1 VLNRLIVLLLLSLTA
16 MSVSANQA
24 EDLFQRF
31 QTSLYQIR
39 LIEIASGNKS
49 SIGSGFQISEDGLIA
64 TNYHVVS
71 DFVLN
76 PAKFRIE
83 YVDHQGKTGA
93 LKALNIDVINDLAI
107 VHGSD
112 LHQNFIE
119 IASDAPKKGETI
131 FSLGNPRDLGMVVV
145 PGTYNGLKEKSFFE
159 RIHFTGSVNP
169 GMSGGPVLNEEGQVV
184 GINVATAG
192 NQIGF
197 LVPFSKLVPL
207 VEGVEQA
214 QQQPLKALMHQQ
226 LADNQEKMMEEIL
239 AHDWPRNQ
247 LGNADIPS
255 EFADFLPCWGGSNMN
270 DDKTRYNTARSD
282 CRVNED
288 IYISR
293 NFQTGIVEMQFQW
306 MQSSSMLS
314 HQFYRLYQMN
324 FGNAGPGN
332 IMMKKNATD
341 FRCQNDVVALPTETQ
356 TTLKAVFCAR
366 SYKDFPDLYDVFY
379 ISANLDK
386 KDQGLVSHFTLAG
399 VKKNQAMRFLK
410 RFMEAISW
418 K

>member
-1 VLNRLIVLLLLSLTA
+1 MFHRFICLIALLLSF
-16 MSVSANQA
+16 SVAAEQA
-24 EDLFQRF
+24 ETLFQKY
-31 QTSLYQIR
+31 QSSLYQIR

-49 SIGSGFQISEDGLIA
+49 SIGSGFQISDSGLIA
-64 TNYHVVS
+64 TNYHVIS
-71 DFVLN
+71 DYVLN
-76 PAKFRIE
+76 PAKYRIE
-83 YVDHQGKTGA
+83 FVDHQGQTGS
-93 LKALNIDVINDLAI
+93 LQALNIDVINDLAI
-107 VHGSD
+107 VQADG
-112 LHQNFIE
+112 LAEEFFP
-119 IASDAPKKGETI
+119 IAAEAPKKGETI
-131 FSLGNPRDLGMVVV
+131 YSLGNPRDLGMVVV

-169 GMSGGPVLNEEGQVV
+169 GMSGGPVINSDGQVV

-197 LVPFSKLVPL
+197 LVPNTKLL
-207 VEGVEQA
+207 HLIDKLQQA
-214 QQQPLKALMHQQ
+214 KPDSLKTVMHQQ
-226 LADNQEKMMEEIL
+226 LVSSQQQMMGRIL
-239 AHDWPRNQ
+239 AHDWPKSQ
-247 LGNADIPS
+247 LGSAEIPA

-270 DDKTRYNTARSD
+270 DEKNRFNTASSN

-293 NFQTGIVEMQFQW
+293 NFQTGILEMQFQW
-306 MQSSSMLS
+306 MQSSELLS

-332 IMMKKNATD
+332 LMTKKHATD
-341 FRCQNDVVALPTETQ
+341 FRCQNDVVALPAANQ
-356 TTLKAVFCAR
+356 TTLKAVFCTR
-366 SYKDFPDLYDVFY
+366 SYKQFPDLYDVFY

-386 KDQGLVSHFTLAG
+386 RDQGLISHFTLAG
-399 VKKNQAMRFLK
+399 VQKDQALSFLK